1 MNKPYSNSR
10 ALQVLPMSNITA
22 KVPDSLLKALDATAA
37 ELEISRSALV
47 RQALQRYL
55 DDYGD
60 LAVAIERLQDPS
72 DRTMRWHEVRNALL
86 NTS

>member
-1 MNKPYSNSR
+1 
-10 ALQVLPMSNITA
+10 MSKITA

-37 ELEISRSALV
+37 KLEISRSALV

-55 DDYGD
+55 DDYDD
-60 LAVAIERLQDPS
+60 LNVAIERLRDPTDS
-72 DRTMRWHEVRNALL
+72 TMSWYEVRNPLL

>member
-1 MNKPYSNSR
+1 
-10 ALQVLPMSNITA
+10 MSKITA

-37 ELEISRSALV
+37 KLEISRSAVV

-55 DDYGD
+55 DDYDD
-60 LAVAIERLQDPS
+60 LNVAIERLRDPTDS
-72 DRTMRWHEVRNALL
+72 TMSWYEVRNALL

>member
-1 MNKPYSNSR
+1 
-10 ALQVLPMSNITA
+10 MSKITA

-37 ELEISRSALV
+37 KLEISRSALV

-55 DDYGD
+55 DDYDD
-60 LAVAIERLQDPS
+60 LNVAIERLRDPTDS
-72 DRTMRWHEVRNALL
+72 TMSWYEVRNALL

>member
-1 MNKPYSNSR
+1 
-10 ALQVLPMSNITA
+10 MSKITT
-22 KVPDSLLKALDATAA
+22 KVPDSLLKALDAVAM

-55 DDYGD
+55 DDYD
-60 LAVAIERLQDPS
+60 DLNLAVERLQDPS
-72 DRTMRWHEVRNALL
+72 DRAMSWNEVRNALL

>member
-1 MNKPYSNSR
+1 MNK
-10 ALQVLPMSNITA
+10 ITA

-55 DDYGD
+55 DDYYD
-60 LAVAIERLQDPS
+60 LNVAIERLRDPTDS
-72 DRTMRWHEVRNALL
+72 TMSWHEVRNALL

>member
-1 MNKPYSNSR
+1 
-10 ALQVLPMSNITA
+10 MSKITA
-22 KVPDSLLKALDATAA
+22 KVPDSLLKALDAVAM
-37 ELEISRSALV
+37 ELEITRSALV

-60 LAVAIERLQDPS
+60 LNVAIDRLQDSS
-72 DRTMRWHEVRNALL
+72 DSTMNWHEVRNALL